1 MIKTE
6 SLKFSYDGRKYFD
19 FPDIN
24 LDIGENL
31 LIIGNSG
38 IGKTTLLHLLAGIL
52 KPESGS
58 INISGTDISKFS
70 DTELDKFRGD
80 NIGIVFQKP
89 HFISSLTINENLKLA
104 QYLSPSKISGDAK
117 KILESLNIK
126 DKYQQKPN
134 QLSEGEK
141 QRASIA
147 LALINSPSLILA
159 DEPTGNLDFQTA
171 QEVFELMLKLNQ
183 DLNTSFIIVTHNQ
196 ELASKMDR
204 VLLLENGQ
212 LQQRV

>member
-6 SLKFSYDGRKYFD
+6 SLKFSYDGKKYFD

-24 LDIGENL
+24 LDSGENL

-104 QYLSPSKISGDAK
+104 KYLSPSKTSGDAK

-159 DEPTGNLDFQTA
+159 DEPTSSLDDFNCDNVIKLLKTQAKDHKAQLIVITHDARLKKHFKNSLNL
-171 QEVFELMLKLNQ
+171 
-183 DLNTSFIIVTHNQ
+183 
-196 ELASKMDR
+196 
-204 VLLLENGQ
+204 
-212 LQQRV
+212 

>member
-6 SLKFSYDGRKYFD
+6 SLKFSYDRKKYFD

-24 LDIGENL
+24 LDSGENL

-104 QYLSPSKISGDAK
+104 KYLSPSKTSGDAK

-126 DKYQQKPN
+126 DKYQHKPN

-159 DEPTGNLDFQTA
+159 DEPTSSLDDFNCDNVIKLLKKQAKDHKAQLIVITHDARLKKHFKNNLN
-171 QEVFELMLKLNQ
+171 LWIYL
-183 DLNTSFIIVTHNQ
+183 S
-196 ELASKMDR
+196 
-204 VLLLENGQ
+204 
-212 LQQRV
+212 

>member
-6 SLKFSYDGRKYFD
+6 SLKFSYDGKKYFD

-24 LDIGENL
+24 LDSGENL

-104 QYLSPSKISGDAK
+104 QYLSRSKTSGDAK

-159 DEPTGNLDFQTA
+159 DEPTSSLDDFNCNNVIKLLKKQAKDHKAQLIVITHDARLKKHFKNNLN
-171 QEVFELMLKLNQ
+171 L
-183 DLNTSFIIVTHNQ
+183 
-196 ELASKMDR
+196 
-204 VLLLENGQ
+204 
-212 LQQRV
+212 

>member
-6 SLKFSYDGRKYFD
+6 SLKFSYDGKKYFD

-24 LDIGENL
+24 LGSGENL

-58 INISGTDISKFS
+58 ISISGTDISKFS

-159 DEPTGNLDFQTA
+159 DEPTSSLDDFNCNNVIKLLKKQANDHKAQLIVITHDARLKKHFKNNLN
-171 QEVFELMLKLNQ
+171 L
-183 DLNTSFIIVTHNQ
+183 
-196 ELASKMDR
+196 
-204 VLLLENGQ
+204 
-212 LQQRV
+212 

>member
-6 SLKFSYDGRKYFD
+6 SLKFSYDGKKYFD

-24 LDIGENL
+24 LDSGENL

-104 QYLSPSKISGDAK
+104 QYLGSSKTSVDAK

-159 DEPTGNLDFQTA
+159 DEPTSSLDDFNCDNVIKLLKKQAKDHKAQLIVITHDARLKKHFKNNLN
-171 QEVFELMLKLNQ
+171 L
-183 DLNTSFIIVTHNQ
+183 
-196 ELASKMDR
+196 
-204 VLLLENGQ
+204 
-212 LQQRV
+212 

>member
-6 SLKFSYDGRKYFD
+6 SLKFSYDGKKYFD

-24 LDIGENL
+24 LDSGENL

-58 INISGTDISKFS
+58 ISISGTDISKFS

-104 QYLSPSKISGDAK
+104 QYLSRSKTSGDAK
-117 KILESLNIK
+117 KVLESLNIK

-159 DEPTGNLDFQTA
+159 DEPTSSLDDFNCDNVIKLLKTQAKDHKAQLIVITHDARLKKHFKNNLN
-171 QEVFELMLKLNQ
+171 L
-183 DLNTSFIIVTHNQ
+183 
-196 ELASKMDR
+196 
-204 VLLLENGQ
+204 
-212 LQQRV
+212 

>member
-24 LDIGENL
+24 LDTGENL

-104 QYLSPSKISGDAK
+104 KYLSPSKTSGDAK
-117 KILESLNIK
+117 KILESLNIR

-159 DEPTGNLDFQTA
+159 DEPTSSLDDFNCDNVIKLLKTQAKDHKAQLIVITHDARLKKHFKNNLN
-171 QEVFELMLKLNQ
+171 L
-183 DLNTSFIIVTHNQ
+183 
-196 ELASKMDR
+196 
-204 VLLLENGQ
+204 
-212 LQQRV
+212 

>member
-6 SLKFSYDGRKYFD
+6 SLKFSYDGEKYFD

-24 LDIGENL
+24 LVSGEDL

-58 INISGTDISKFS
+58 INISGRDISKFS

-104 QYLSPSKISGDAK
+104 KYLSPSKTSGDAK

-159 DEPTGNLDFQTA
+159 DEPTSSLDDFNCNNVIKLLKKQAKDHKAQLIVITHDARLKKHFKNNLN
-171 QEVFELMLKLNQ
+171 L
-183 DLNTSFIIVTHNQ
+183 
-196 ELASKMDR
+196 
-204 VLLLENGQ
+204 
-212 LQQRV
+212 

>member
-6 SLKFSYDGRKYFD
+6 SLKFSYDGKKYFD

-24 LDIGENL
+24 LDSGENL

-104 QYLSPSKISGDAK
+104 KYLSPSKTSGDAK
-117 KILESLNIK
+117 KILESLNIE

-159 DEPTGNLDFQTA
+159 DEPTSSLDDFNCDNVIKLLKTQAKDHNAQLIVITHDARLKKHFKNNLN
-171 QEVFELMLKLNQ
+171 L
-183 DLNTSFIIVTHNQ
+183 
-196 ELASKMDR
+196 
-204 VLLLENGQ
+204 
-212 LQQRV
+212 

>member
-1 MIKTE
+1 MIKIE
-6 SLKFSYDGRKYFD
+6 SLKFSYDGKKYFD

-24 LDIGENL
+24 LDSGENL

-104 QYLSPSKISGDAK
+104 KYLSPSKISGDAK

-159 DEPTGNLDFQTA
+159 DEPTSSLDDFNCDNVIKLLKKQAKDHKAQLIVITHDARLKKHFKNNLN
-171 QEVFELMLKLNQ
+171 L
-183 DLNTSFIIVTHNQ
+183 
-196 ELASKMDR
+196 
-204 VLLLENGQ
+204 
-212 LQQRV
+212 

>member
-6 SLKFSYDGRKYFD
+6 SLKFSYDGKKYFD

-24 LDIGENL
+24 LDSGENL

-58 INISGTDISKFS
+58 INFSGTDISKFS
-70 DTELDKFRGD
+70 DTELDKYRGD
-80 NIGIVFQKP
+80 NIGIVFQKS

-104 QYLSPSKISGDAK
+104 QYLSHSKTSGDAK

-126 DKYQQKPN
+126 DKYQQKPH

-159 DEPTGNLDFQTA
+159 DEPTSSLDDFNCNNVIKLLKKQASDFGA
-171 QEVFELMLKLNQ
+171 QLLVITHDSRLKKHFKKSIKL
-183 DLNTSFIIVTHNQ
+183 
-196 ELASKMDR
+196 
-204 VLLLENGQ
+204 
-212 LQQRV
+212 

>member
-6 SLKFSYDGRKYFD
+6 SLKFSYDGKKYFN

-24 LDIGENL
+24 LDSGENL

-52 KPESGS
+52 KPGSGS
-58 INISGTDISKFS
+58 ISISGLDISKFS

-147 LALINSPSLILA
+147 LALINYPSLILA
-159 DEPTGNLDFQTA
+159 DEPTSSLDDFNCNNVIKLLKKQAKDHKAQLIVITHDARLKKHFKNNLN
-171 QEVFELMLKLNQ
+171 L
-183 DLNTSFIIVTHNQ
+183 
-196 ELASKMDR
+196 
-204 VLLLENGQ
+204 
-212 LQQRV
+212 

>member
-6 SLKFSYDGRKYFD
+6 SLKFSYDGNKYFD

-24 LDIGENL
+24 LDSGENL

-104 QYLSPSKISGDAK
+104 KYLSPSKTSGDAK

-159 DEPTGNLDFQTA
+159 DEPTSSLDDFNCDNVIKLLKTQAKDHKAQLIVITHDARLKKHFKNNLN
-171 QEVFELMLKLNQ
+171 L
-183 DLNTSFIIVTHNQ
+183 
-196 ELASKMDR
+196 
-204 VLLLENGQ
+204 
-212 LQQRV
+212 

>member
-24 LDIGENL
+24 LDTGENL

-117 KILESLNIK
+117 KILENLNIK

-159 DEPTGNLDFQTA
+159 DEPTSSLDDFNCNNVIKLLKKQANDHKAQLIVITHDARLKKHFKNNLN
-171 QEVFELMLKLNQ
+171 L
-183 DLNTSFIIVTHNQ
+183 
-196 ELASKMDR
+196 
-204 VLLLENGQ
+204 
-212 LQQRV
+212 

>member
-1 MIKTE
+1 MIETE
-6 SLKFSYDGRKYFD
+6 SLKFSYNGKKYFD

-24 LDIGENL
+24 LDSGENL

-104 QYLSPSKISGDAK
+104 QYLSPSKTSGDAK

-134 QLSEGEK
+134 RLSEGEK

-159 DEPTGNLDFQTA
+159 DEPTSSLDDFNCDNVIKLLKKQAKDHKAQLIVITHDARLKKHFKNNLN
-171 QEVFELMLKLNQ
+171 L
-183 DLNTSFIIVTHNQ
+183 
-196 ELASKMDR
+196 
-204 VLLLENGQ
+204 
-212 LQQRV
+212 

>member
-6 SLKFSYDGRKYFD
+6 SLKFSYDGKKYFD

-24 LDIGENL
+24 LDSGENL
-31 LIIGNSG
+31 LIVGNSG

-104 QYLSPSKISGDAK
+104 KYLSPSKTSGDAK
-117 KILESLNIK
+117 KILESLDIK

-159 DEPTGNLDFQTA
+159 DEPTSSLDDFNCDNVIKLLKTQAKDHKAQLIVITHDARLKKHFKNNLN
-171 QEVFELMLKLNQ
+171 L
-183 DLNTSFIIVTHNQ
+183 
-196 ELASKMDR
+196 
-204 VLLLENGQ
+204 
-212 LQQRV
+212 

>member
-6 SLKFSYDGRKYFD
+6 SLKFSYDGKKYFD

-24 LDIGENL
+24 LDSGENL

-58 INISGTDISKFS
+58 ISISGTDISKFS

-159 DEPTGNLDFQTA
+159 DEPTSSLDDFNCDNVIKLLKTQAKDHKAQLIVITHDARLKKHFKNNLN
-171 QEVFELMLKLNQ
+171 L
-183 DLNTSFIIVTHNQ
+183 
-196 ELASKMDR
+196 
-204 VLLLENGQ
+204 
-212 LQQRV
+212 

>member
-6 SLKFSYDGRKYFD
+6 SLKFSYDGKKYFD

-24 LDIGENL
+24 LDSDENL

-52 KPESGS
+52 KPDSGS

-104 QYLSPSKISGDAK
+104 QYLSSSKTSVDAK
-117 KILESLNIK
+117 KILESLNIN

-159 DEPTGNLDFQTA
+159 DEPTSSLDDFNCDNVIKLLKTQAKDHKAQLIVITHDARLKKHFKNNLN
-171 QEVFELMLKLNQ
+171 L
-183 DLNTSFIIVTHNQ
+183 
-196 ELASKMDR
+196 
-204 VLLLENGQ
+204 
-212 LQQRV
+212 

>member
-6 SLKFSYDGRKYFD
+6 SLKFSYDGKKYFD

-24 LDIGENL
+24 LDSGENL

-58 INISGTDISKFS
+58 ISISGTDISKFS

-117 KILESLNIK
+117 KILENLNIK

-159 DEPTGNLDFQTA
+159 DEPTSSLDDFNCNNVIKLLKKQANDHKAQLIVITHDARLKKHFKNNLN
-171 QEVFELMLKLNQ
+171 L
-183 DLNTSFIIVTHNQ
+183 
-196 ELASKMDR
+196 
-204 VLLLENGQ
+204 
-212 LQQRV
+212 

>member
-6 SLKFSYDGRKYFD
+6 SLKFSYDGEKYFD

-24 LDIGENL
+24 LDSGENL

-52 KPESGS
+52 KPKSGS
-58 INISGTDISKFS
+58 INVSGIDISKFS

-104 QYLSPSKISGDAK
+104 KYLSTSKTGGDAE
-117 KILESLNIK
+117 KILESLNIN

-159 DEPTGNLDFQTA
+159 DEPTSSLDDFNCDNVIKLLKKQAKDQKAQLIVITHDARLKKHFKNNLN
-171 QEVFELMLKLNQ
+171 L
-183 DLNTSFIIVTHNQ
+183 
-196 ELASKMDR
+196 
-204 VLLLENGQ
+204 
-212 LQQRV
+212 

>member
-6 SLKFSYDGRKYFD
+6 SLKFSYDGKKYFD

-24 LDIGENL
+24 LDSGENL

-104 QYLSPSKISGDAK
+104 KYLSPSKTSGDAK
-117 KILESLNIK
+117 KILESLDIK

-159 DEPTGNLDFQTA
+159 DEPTSSLDDFNCDNVIKLLKTQAKDHKAQLIVITHDARLKKHFKNNLN
-171 QEVFELMLKLNQ
+171 L
-183 DLNTSFIIVTHNQ
+183 
-196 ELASKMDR
+196 
-204 VLLLENGQ
+204 
-212 LQQRV
+212 

>member
-6 SLKFSYDGRKYFD
+6 SLKFSYDRKKYFD

-24 LDIGENL
+24 LDSGENL

-104 QYLSPSKISGDAK
+104 KYLSPSKTSGDAK

-159 DEPTGNLDFQTA
+159 DEPTSSLDDFNCDNVIKILKKQAKDHKAQLIVITHDARLKKHFKNNLN
-171 QEVFELMLKLNQ
+171 L
-183 DLNTSFIIVTHNQ
+183 
-196 ELASKMDR
+196 
-204 VLLLENGQ
+204 
-212 LQQRV
+212 

>member
-6 SLKFSYDGRKYFD
+6 SLKFSYDGKKYFD

-24 LDIGENL
+24 LDSGENL
-31 LIIGNSG
+31 LIVGNSG

-104 QYLSPSKISGDAK
+104 KYLSPSKTSGDAE

-159 DEPTGNLDFQTA
+159 DEPTSSLDDFNCDNVIKLLKTQAKDHNAQLIVITHDARLKKHFKNNLN
-171 QEVFELMLKLNQ
+171 L
-183 DLNTSFIIVTHNQ
+183 
-196 ELASKMDR
+196 
-204 VLLLENGQ
+204 
-212 LQQRV
+212 

>member
-6 SLKFSYDGRKYFD
+6 SLKFSYDGKKYFD

-24 LDIGENL
+24 LDSGENL

-52 KPESGS
+52 KPGSGS
-58 INISGTDISKFS
+58 ISISGLDISKFS

-159 DEPTGNLDFQTA
+159 DEPTSSLDDFNCDNVIKLLKTQAKDHKAQLIVITHDARLKKHFKNNLN
-171 QEVFELMLKLNQ
+171 L
-183 DLNTSFIIVTHNQ
+183 
-196 ELASKMDR
+196 
-204 VLLLENGQ
+204 
-212 LQQRV
+212 

>member
-6 SLKFSYDGRKYFD
+6 SLKFSYDGEKYFD

-24 LDIGENL
+24 LDSSENL

-104 QYLSPSKISGDAK
+104 QYLSPSKTSGDAK

-134 QLSEGEK
+134 QLSEGER

-159 DEPTGNLDFQTA
+159 DEPTSSLDDFNCDNVIKLLKKQAKDHRAQLIVITHDARLKKHFKNNLN
-171 QEVFELMLKLNQ
+171 L
-183 DLNTSFIIVTHNQ
+183 
-196 ELASKMDR
+196 
-204 VLLLENGQ
+204 
-212 LQQRV
+212 

>member
-6 SLKFSYDGRKYFD
+6 SLKFSYDGKKYFD

-24 LDIGENL
+24 LDSGENL

-104 QYLSPSKISGDAK
+104 KYLSPSKTSGDAK

-159 DEPTGNLDFQTA
+159 DEPTSSLDDFNCDNVIKLLKTQAKDHKAQLIVITHDARLKRHFKNNLN
-171 QEVFELMLKLNQ
+171 L
-183 DLNTSFIIVTHNQ
+183 
-196 ELASKMDR
+196 
-204 VLLLENGQ
+204 
-212 LQQRV
+212 

>member
-6 SLKFSYDGRKYFD
+6 SLKFSYDGEKYFD

-24 LDIGENL
+24 LVSGEDL

-52 KPESGS
+52 KPESGL
-58 INISGTDISKFS
+58 INVSGIDISKFS

-104 QYLSPSKISGDAK
+104 QYLSNSKTSGDAK

-159 DEPTGNLDFQTA
+159 DEPTSSLDDFNCDNVIKLLKKQAKDHKAQLIVITHDARLKKHFKNNLS
-171 QEVFELMLKLNQ
+171 L
-183 DLNTSFIIVTHNQ
+183 
-196 ELASKMDR
+196 
-204 VLLLENGQ
+204 
-212 LQQRV
+212 

>member
-6 SLKFSYDGRKYFD
+6 SLKFSYDGKKYFD

-24 LDIGENL
+24 LDSGENL

-104 QYLSPSKISGDAK
+104 KYLSPSKTSGDAK

-126 DKYQQKPN
+126 DKYQHKPN

-159 DEPTGNLDFQTA
+159 DEPTSSLDDFNCDNVIKLLKKQAKDHKAQLIVITHDARLKKHFKNNLN
-171 QEVFELMLKLNQ
+171 L
-183 DLNTSFIIVTHNQ
+183 
-196 ELASKMDR
+196 
-204 VLLLENGQ
+204 
-212 LQQRV
+212 

>member
-6 SLKFSYDGRKYFD
+6 SLKFSYDGKKYFD

-24 LDIGENL
+24 LDSGENL

-104 QYLSPSKISGDAK
+104 KYLSPSKTSGDAK

-147 LALINSPSLILA
+147 LALINSPNLILA
-159 DEPTGNLDFQTA
+159 DEPTSSLDDFNCNNVIKLLKKQAKNHKAQLIVITHDARLKKHFKNNLN
-171 QEVFELMLKLNQ
+171 L
-183 DLNTSFIIVTHNQ
+183 
-196 ELASKMDR
+196 
-204 VLLLENGQ
+204 
-212 LQQRV
+212 

>member
-6 SLKFSYDGRKYFD
+6 SLKFSYHAKKYFD

-24 LDIGENL
+24 LDSGENL

-104 QYLSPSKISGDAK
+104 KYLSPSKTSGDAK

-126 DKYQQKPN
+126 DKYQHKPN

-159 DEPTGNLDFQTA
+159 DEPTSSLDDFNCDNVIKLLKTQAKDQKAQLIVITHDARLKKHFKNNLN
-171 QEVFELMLKLNQ
+171 L
-183 DLNTSFIIVTHNQ
+183 
-196 ELASKMDR
+196 
-204 VLLLENGQ
+204 
-212 LQQRV
+212 

>member
-6 SLKFSYDGRKYFD
+6 SLKFSYDGKKYFD

-24 LDIGENL
+24 LDSGENL

-58 INISGTDISKFS
+58 ISVSGTDISKFS

-117 KILESLNIK
+117 KILESLNIE

-159 DEPTGNLDFQTA
+159 DEPTSSLDDFNCNNVIKLLKKQANDHKAQLIVITHDARLKKHFKNNLN
-171 QEVFELMLKLNQ
+171 L
-183 DLNTSFIIVTHNQ
+183 
-196 ELASKMDR
+196 
-204 VLLLENGQ
+204 
-212 LQQRV
+212 

>member
-6 SLKFSYDGRKYFD
+6 SLKFSYDGKKYFD

-24 LDIGENL
+24 LDSGENL

-58 INISGTDISKFS
+58 ISISDTDISKFS

-104 QYLSPSKISGDAK
+104 QYLSPNKTSGDAK

-147 LALINSPSLILA
+147 LALINFPSLILA
-159 DEPTGNLDFQTA
+159 DEPTSSLDDFNCDNVIKLLKKQAKDHKAQLIVITHDARLKKHFKNNLN
-171 QEVFELMLKLNQ
+171 L
-183 DLNTSFIIVTHNQ
+183 
-196 ELASKMDR
+196 
-204 VLLLENGQ
+204 
-212 LQQRV
+212 

>member
-6 SLKFSYDGRKYFD
+6 SLKFSYDGKKYFD

-24 LDIGENL
+24 LDSGENL

-58 INISGTDISKFS
+58 ISISGTDISKFS

-104 QYLSPSKISGDAK
+104 QYLSPSKTSGDAK

-159 DEPTGNLDFQTA
+159 DEPTSSLDDFNCNNVIKLLKKQANDHKAQLIVITHDARLKKHFKNNLN
-171 QEVFELMLKLNQ
+171 L
-183 DLNTSFIIVTHNQ
+183 
-196 ELASKMDR
+196 
-204 VLLLENGQ
+204 
-212 LQQRV
+212 

>member
-6 SLKFSYDGRKYFD
+6 SLKFSYDRKKYFD

-24 LDIGENL
+24 LDSGENL

-104 QYLSPSKISGDAK
+104 KYLSPSKTSGDAK

-159 DEPTGNLDFQTA
+159 DEPTSSLDDFNCDNVIKLLKKQAKDHKAQLIVITHDARLKKHFKNNLN
-171 QEVFELMLKLNQ
+171 L
-183 DLNTSFIIVTHNQ
+183 
-196 ELASKMDR
+196 
-204 VLLLENGQ
+204 
-212 LQQRV
+212 

>member
-6 SLKFSYDGRKYFD
+6 SLKFSYDGKKYFD

-24 LDIGENL
+24 LDSGENL

-58 INISGTDISKFS
+58 ISVSGTDISKFY

-104 QYLSPSKISGDAK
+104 QYLSPSKISRDAK

-159 DEPTGNLDFQTA
+159 DEPTSSLDDFNCNNVIKLLKKQAKDHRAQLIVITHDARLKKHFKNNLN
-171 QEVFELMLKLNQ
+171 L
-183 DLNTSFIIVTHNQ
+183 
-196 ELASKMDR
+196 
-204 VLLLENGQ
+204 
-212 LQQRV
+212 

>member
-6 SLKFSYDGRKYFD
+6 SLKFSYDGNKYFD

-24 LDIGENL
+24 LDSGENL

-38 IGKTTLLHLLAGIL
+38 FGKTTLLHLLAGIL

-104 QYLSPSKISGDAK
+104 KYLSPSKTGVDPE
-117 KILESLNIK
+117 KILESLNIN

-159 DEPTGNLDFQTA
+159 DEPTSSLDDFNCDNVIKLLKKQAKDHKAQLIVITHDARLKKHFKNNLN
-171 QEVFELMLKLNQ
+171 L
-183 DLNTSFIIVTHNQ
+183 
-196 ELASKMDR
+196 
-204 VLLLENGQ
+204 
-212 LQQRV
+212 